1 MEDDFKIIDEQY
13 ESGQLALRSYVIG
26 FVLSIV
32 LTLIPYFIVVN
43 RMFDDRSM
51 VVAAVTFGVTQ
62 LVVQVVFFLHLHKKL
77 KPRWNMVVFMF
88 TILIVSVLVVGSLW
102 IMANLDHNTMHASP
116 ATLNEGYIPQ

>member
-1 MEDDFKIIDEQY
+1 MEDDFRIIDEQY
-13 ESGQLALRSYVIG
+13 ESGQLALRSYVTG

-43 RMFDDRSM
+43 RLFDERSM
-51 VVAAVTFGVTQ
+51 IVAAVTFGVTQ
-62 LVVQVVFFLHLHKKL
+62 LFVQVVFFLHLHKKL